1 MKKRWKR
8 FITAIVTAA
17 MVVGAVPSAAMA
29 AGENNGPE
37 AKTEDR
43 LMFQLSGEN
52 AEETKTTAPTFKIDE
67 KTVDGEVKFTTE
79 VTLKIEVEN
88 AEEGTVIYYTSDG
101 TEPTEE
107 STKYENGITIT
118 ETMTIK
124 AIAVKGDIKSDVS
137 EITLTKESEE
147 PGESVDAPTFKV
159 EGEVV
164 TGNVKF
170 ATGATLEIEAEK
182 DAVIYYTSDG
192 TEPTEQS
199 TKYESEIEVT
209 ETTTIKA
216 VAVKGEAKSDVSEIT
231 LTKKSET
238 PEPEKSIVLEA
249 SDTVIYH
256 NISANTAT
264 IKASVKN
271 TEGAVTWTSSDEKV
285 ATVTASE
292 DGLTATVTG
301 LSTGSVTVTAA
312 VDGVSA
318 SCEFNVKSKSSSGG
332 GGSPSG
338 GGSSNKDDSSNETSS
353 DVSVNESGK
362 AEFTAENVLE
372 LADSG
377 ENLTVSNKGVQA
389 VVPNGILSGNSDE
402 KLEITLTK
410 VSEGTVKA
418 AQEAAKNYGVAEV
431 IGGAES
437 SAAIEIKAGENVI
450 LSYSTPVEITVDV
463 DKTAVESKNV
473 NLLTLA
479 KVNGDGS
486 LTYIGGNYSDGEFT
500 AKANEGG
507 EYVLVYK
514 EDIKKINLQIGSEI
528 TRLNGAEVYNDVA
541 PIIMGDRTMVPIR
554 YIVETFGGE
563 VLWDDADKVITM
575 IIDGKTMTMQIGTEI
590 EGMGVA
596 PEIVGDRTVVPVR
609 YVAEQL
615 GANVIWDQATQEI
628 DIIR

>member
-1 MKKRWKR
+1 M
-8 FITAIVTAA
+8 
-17 MVVGAVPSAAMA
+17 P
-29 AGENNGPE
+29 
-37 AKTEDR
+37 
-43 LMFQLSGEN
+43 
-52 AEETKTTAPTFKIDE
+52 
-67 KTVDGEVKFTTE
+67 
-79 VTLKIEVEN
+79 
-88 AEEGTVIYYTSDG
+88 
-101 TEPTEE
+101 
-107 STKYENGITIT
+107 
-118 ETMTIK
+118 
-124 AIAVKGDIKSDVS
+124 AVKTIRFHKEKIFAVQGFYAPARQ
-137 EITLTKESEE
+137 TLRQAYAAERRC
-147 PGESVDAPTFKV
+147 G
-159 EGEVV
+159 
-164 TGNVKF
+164 KF
-170 ATGATLEIEAEK
+170 FIAGRLRHCKLLSLI
-182 DAVIYYTSDG
+182 
-192 TEPTEQS
+192 
-199 TKYESEIEVT
+199 
-209 ETTTIKA
+209 
-216 VAVKGEAKSDVSEIT
+216 
-231 LTKKSET
+231 
-238 PEPEKSIVLEA
+238 
-249 SDTVIYH
+249 H
-256 NISANTAT
+256 IS

-418 AQEAAKNYGVAEV
+418 AQEAAENYGKAEV

-500 AKANEGG
+500 ALSLIHISGDGREFKAAATRG
-507 EYVLVYK
+507 
-514 EDIKKINLQIGSEI
+514 I
-528 TRLNGAEVYNDVA
+528 TV
-541 PIIMGDRTMVPIR
+541 
-554 YIVETFGGE
+554 
-563 VLWDDADKVITM
+563 K
-575 IIDGKTMTMQIGTEI
+575 
-590 EGMGVA
+590 
-596 PEIVGDRTVVPVR
+596 
-609 YVAEQL
+609 
-615 GANVIWDQATQEI
+615 
-628 DIIR
+628 